1 MKRSEQIRKKNSEIH
16 YGLRGFEMHLLNV
29 LQDISETLAM
39 IHDAITEEPE
49 EVKDL

>member
-1 MKRSEQIRKKNSEIH
+1 MKRSEQIRKKNSEMH

-39 IHDAITEEPE
+39 IYDAMAGDPE
-49 EVKDL
+49 EVEDQ

>member
-1 MKRSEQIRKKNSEIH
+1 
-16 YGLRGFEMHLLNV
+16 MHLLNV